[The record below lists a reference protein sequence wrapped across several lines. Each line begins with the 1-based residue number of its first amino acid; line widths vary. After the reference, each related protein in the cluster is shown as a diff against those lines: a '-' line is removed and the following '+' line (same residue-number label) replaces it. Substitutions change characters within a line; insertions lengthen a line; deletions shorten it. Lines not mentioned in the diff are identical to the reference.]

1 MTPQRRGWCPS
12 LYDPMPTGDG
22 LLVRVKPPGARLPA
36 PAARALAEA
45 AAHYGNGVIEL
56 TRRGN
61 LQVRGLRPDGVAPFA
76 AAMVAA
82 GLADPDPERE
92 RRRVVI
98 APSLAGD
105 DPAAADGG
113 LAERIEAVL
122 ANGPALASKFCIAV
136 DAGGVLAGWPLT
148 ADILV
153 RIEAGRHWI
162 TPGDGPSAPDRTID
176 EIIRLTTEAAG
187 KRLFPLS
194 LRAWAA
200 ARTKAGVRERAGAA
214 SGPDEPLAFGGGS
227 APLRSEDPLTPAWRE
242 GEKIGYH
249 PYPGTDRG
257 ALALGLPLRQLDPPT
272 LHALAALSDR
282 FGGGAVRTTP
292 WRALLL
298 GQVCAADLPAAR
310 AAAQAAGLATDPAD
324 PRLHVTSCIGSP
336 GCASA
341 SVPARQDAARL
352 AREGHGPLHLSGCAK
367 GCAYPGGVPALVG
380 HAGAYTLIHD
390 WVPGL
395 PA

>member
-22 LLVRVKPPGARLPA
+22 LLVRVKPPGARLAA

-45 AAHYGNGVIEL
+45 ATRYGNGAIEL

-61 LQVRGLRPDGVAPFA
+61 LQVRGLHPDGVAPFA

-82 GLADPDPERE
+82 GLANPDPERE

-105 DPAAADGG
+105 DPAAADDG
-113 LAERIEAVL
+113 LAERIEAAL
-122 ANGPALASKFCIAV
+122 ANRPALASKFCIAV
-136 DAGGVLAGWPLT
+136 DAGGVLAGWPVA

-162 TPGDGPSAPDRTID
+162 TPGASAGAPEQTLQ
-176 EIIRLTTEAAG
+176 EVIRLTTEAAG
-187 KRLFPLS
+187 KRLSPHS
-194 LRAWAA
+194 RRAWAA
-200 ARTKAGVRERAGAA
+200 ARTKAGVRERASAA
-214 SGPDEPLAFGGGS
+214 PGPDQPLAVGVGG
-227 APLRSEDPLTPAWRE
+227 APLRSDDPLTPALSQK
-242 GEKIGYH
+242 EKIGYH

-272 LHALAALSDR
+272 LHALATLADR
-282 FGGGAVRTTP
+282 FGGGAIRTSP
-292 WRALLL
+292 WRTLLL
-298 GQVCAADLPAAR
+298 GQVRTADLSAAR

-341 SVPARQDAARL
+341 TVPARQDAARL
-352 AREGHGPLHLSGCAK
+352 AQEGHGPLHLSGCAK

-380 HAGAYTLIHD
+380 HAGAYTLFPD